1 MPQPNE
7 QTTVLLTGGTGY
19 IGSHTAVEL
28 IEAGFEVVIVDNLS
42 NSNIEVLNGIEKIT
56 GIRPR
61 FIKADCADIAAMQ
74 QVFATYPS
82 IKNVIH
88 FAASKAVG
96 ESFQLPLEY
105 YRNNLVSLLNL
116 LQIITEKGREA
127 NLVFSSSCAVYGQP
141 DELPVTEKSPYKK
154 PTSPY
159 GNTKKISEEII
170 LDTIASGKNL
180 TVIALRYF
188 NPIGAHATAEIGEL
202 PLGTPLNL
210 IPYITQTA
218 AGVRENLTVYGNDFS
233 TPDGTAIRDY
243 FSVVDLA
250 QGHVMALQ
258 RMLNG
263 NCKAKFE
270 AFNLGGGE
278 GSSVLELIG
287 AFEKVSGVKLNYK
300 FAPRRQGDVERV
312 WADTTYAK
320 VELGWEPK
328 ISLEQALLSAWVWE
342 KKLRGIR

>member
-1 MPQPNE
+1 MPE
-7 QTTVLLTGGTGY
+7 FKVKTKVLLTGGTGY

-42 NSNIEVLNGIEKIT
+42 NSNVEVLNGIEKIT
-56 GIRPR
+56 GVKPA
-61 FIKADCADIAAMQ
+61 FFQADCTNIAAMQ

-82 IKNVIH
+82 IFNVIH

-96 ESFQLPLEY
+96 ESFQLPIEY
-105 YRNNLVSLLNL
+105 YRNNIVSLLNL
-116 LQIITEKGREA
+116 LEIITENGKEA

-141 DELPVTEKSPYKK
+141 DVLPVTEKSPYKK

-159 GNTKKISEEII
+159 GNTKKVSEEII
-170 LDTIASGKNL
+170 RDAIASGRNL
-180 TVIALRYF
+180 NAIALRYF
-188 NPIGAHATAEIGEL
+188 NPIGAHATGEIGEL

-210 IPYITQTA
+210 VPYITQTA

-250 QGHVMALQ
+250 RGHVMALQ
-258 RMLNG
+258 RMLSG
-263 NCKAKFE
+263 NCKTNFE

-278 GSSVLELIG
+278 GISVLELIS
-287 AFEKVSGVKLNYK
+287 AFDKVTGVKLSYK
-300 FAPRRQGDVERV
+300 FAPRRPGDVERV

-320 VELGWEPK
+320 EELGWEPN
-328 ISLEQALLSAWVWE
+328 ISLEQALLSAWAWE
-342 KKLRGIR
+342 KKLRGIE

>member
-1 MPQPNE
+1 MSHPNSKIK
-7 QTTVLLTGGTGY
+7 VLLTGGTGY

-42 NSNIEVLNGIEKIT
+42 NSNVEVLKGIEKIT
-56 GIRPR
+56 GVRPH
-61 FIKADCADIAAMQ
+61 FIKADCTDIAAMQ
-74 QVFATYPS
+74 QVFATFPD
-82 IKNVIH
+82 INGVIH

-96 ESFQLPLEY
+96 ESFQLPMEY
-105 YRNNLVSLLNL
+105 YRNNIVSLLNI
-116 LQIITEKGREA
+116 LQIITESGREA
-127 NLVFSSSCAVYGQP
+127 NLVFSSSCAVYGQA
-141 DELPVTEKSPYKK
+141 DILPVTEKTPLKK

-170 LDTIASGKNL
+170 LDTIASGKKLNA
-180 TVIALRYF
+180 IALRYF
-188 NPIGAHATAEIGEL
+188 NPIGAHASAEIGEL

-218 AGVRENLTVYGNDFS
+218 AGVRESLTVFGNDFN

-263 NCKAKFE
+263 NCKASFE

-278 GSSVLELIG
+278 GASVLELIS
-287 AFEKVSGVKLNYK
+287 AFEQVTGIKLNYK
-300 FAPRRQGDVERV
+300 FTTRRQGDVERV

-320 VELGWEPK
+320 EELGWVPK
-328 ISLEQALLSAWVWE
+328 VSIEQALLSAWVWE
-342 KKLRGIR
+342 KKLRGIK